1 MGIDVRAE
9 SDLSNGRRT
18 VDIKPVFDL
27 LMDAVFQAEHGV
39 VFKPSLHHFYSLA
52 KAVAKHSV

>member
-1 MGIDVRAE
+1 MRAE